1 MKQSHKLFATV
12 TPRCSLLPWLL
23 LFLVSLFYSHALS
36 AKDSPGMEYW
46 NGIKG
51 KAQQTESGLQYKVRT
66 QGDGPKPSMKGKVRV
81 HYRGMLM
88 NGTVFD
94 SSYNEEEPV
103 KFSLKR
109 VIKGWQEGI
118 QLMPE
123 GSIYTF
129 LIPPDLAYG
138 EKGTQGIPPN
148 STLIFDVDLYGR

>member
-1 MKQSHKLFATV
+1 MIRFDFPMGDPMKTSSVLV
-12 TPRCSLLPWLL
+12 
-23 LFLVSLFYSHALS
+23 LFLVSLFYSHALP
-36 AKDSPGMEYW
+36 AEESPGMEYW
-46 NGIKG
+46 NGIN
-51 KAQQTESGLQYKVRT
+51 AEAHQTESGLRYKIRT
-66 QGDGPKPSMKGKVRV
+66 QGDGPKPSFKGKVRV
-81 HYRGMLM
+81 HYRGLLM
-88 NGTVFD
+88 NGTEFD
-94 SSYNEEEPV
+94 SSYNEDEPL

-148 STLIFDVDLYGR
+148 STLIFDVELYGR